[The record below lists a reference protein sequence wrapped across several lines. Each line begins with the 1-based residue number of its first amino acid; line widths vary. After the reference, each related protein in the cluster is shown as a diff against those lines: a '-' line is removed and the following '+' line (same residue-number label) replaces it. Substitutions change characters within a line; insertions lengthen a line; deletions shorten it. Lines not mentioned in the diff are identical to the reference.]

1 MGEDWKVEFIDG
13 FDRDFFRA
21 GFWRGSGVKW
31 KDGLSGLKREGK
43 ARANGDEGVELCFG
57 GPGGGRLGRVE
68 GGGITVSDEASLRVR
83 GLVGGRVEVG
93 GTASKES
100 EPAREEEGED
110 FLKEGDF
117 AL

>member
-1 MGEDWKVEFIDG
+1 MVESIDG

-31 KDGLSGLKREGK
+31 NDGLSGLKREGK
-43 ARANGDEGVELCFG
+43 ARVNGDEGVELCFG

-68 GGGITVSDEASLRVR
+68 GGGITDSDEAKLRVK
-83 GLVGGRVEVG
+83 GPVGARAEVG
-93 GTASKES
+93 GTASKEA
-100 EPAREEEGED
+100 EPAREEVGVD
-110 FLKEGDF
+110 FLGEGDL